1 MFMCALHF
9 SFCKKQTASW
19 YFRSDFS
26 LILVASFFHPSVC
39 FFFIVYP
46 KIYFFILLTIQIH
59 SLSSVWSFFFLIPRN
74 QKCSNN
80 NFKQKLSRERRKTDF
95 LENRL
100 DLWVGFKVLLF
111 YFSNDCK
118 DFIWVRCWAFAVDG
132 CVEKNRRKKIKR
144 KKNWRRHGEKMWCFW
159 WVYQHRLI
167 VLPVQLK
174 LASVVMA
181 SVGRKSNKHENESI
195 LAAAATTAIMIM
207 IKNTVFCLSSF

>member
-1 MFMCALHF
+1 MCGWVCVHF
-9 SFCKKQTASW
+9 T
-19 YFRSDFS
+19 FRSATSKQLPD
-26 LILVASFFHPSVC
+26 ISVVTFLWC
-39 FFFIVYP
+39 YLP
-46 KIYFFILLTIQIH
+46 FFILLFVFSSYIQRYVFFLFWQYIH
-59 SLSSVWSFFFLIPRN
+59 SLSSVSSFLLLIPRN

-80 NFKQKLSRERRKTDF
+80 NFKQKLSREKRKTDF

-167 VLPVQLK
+167 VSPVQLK

-181 SVGRKSNKHENESI
+181 SVGRKSNMKTR
-195 LAAAATTAIMIM
+195 A
-207 IKNTVFCLSSF
+207 FQQQ